1 MGKVQGGEEMEV
13 EGAQGT
19 VSGEGKMEETKGRF
33 AALRA
38 WVGTNMEKHPAF
50 EKGTE

>member
-1 MGKVQGGEEMEV
+1 LEEKKSEV
-13 EGAQGT
+13 
-19 VSGEGKMEETKGRF
+19 VKGRF

-50 EKGTE
+50 EKGNE